1 MVSLHQLLS
10 LTLVILLILVS
21 NSHQGDNSKPSKN
34 LPHDQSKPSKT
45 PPRDKSKLAKNPPP
59 HKSKPSK
66 DLADDTPPRYLVS
79 LNPKNKQAV
88 EDLSNKLNKLHI
100 KFRIVFDL
108 TKSPDVFYGVSLE
121 LLDKSQ
127 AKLIQGVIG
136 VQDVK
141 QVGMVTRGP
150 TFGGK
155 VLSKPLTTTVEKF
168 PPHLQTNIS
177 MLHNRGIYGK
187 GIKVALVDS
196 GIDCTHPAFG
206 GGFGPGKKIAFGRSF
221 VENDDA
227 QAAKN
232 KGAISNPC
240 SDCSHHGTHTAG
252 IIGAADVGYGFQ
264 GVAPNVTLGMYPFG
278 CGVGSTDDV
287 VIQALLQAQIDG
299 ADIISLSLGSPGG
312 WSYGKE
318 ILKVVD
324 NLVEN
329 KGILVFASAGN
340 EGTNGLFSSSSP
352 ASSRAAIAV
361 GSVDSSSP
369 MARSFNDSS
378 GKELTYYRNEV
389 LPDATYPVYFTSK
402 NLLNEDDCCS
412 PLPESTP
419 DLSKFIVFIKIG
431 SCFISEKVHHARAK
445 GAKLIFLYMKSRVIV
460 SMHSEVLGATMAGV
474 SLEDAQYIAAEAKK
488 KPTGFH
494 LVFNTAGRR
503 TFVLQPGLE
512 SPFSQF
518 GPNYDFKSPEPAISG
533 IGGNVVSTYPMVDG
547 AYSSLS
553 GTSMS
558 APQLAG
564 IAALILSHRGK
575 KGFDGY
581 SMRDRLTTSSRIINY
596 SSELH
601 KPHTVVHQGGG
612 LINAWCAVMANTIVP
627 NATLAL
633 LDSVSFKPDQQ
644 ITISNTGTKAV
655 QYSLTHLPAVSVK
668 TFATNEKFNRPDVTP
683 DTEGKEATAVM
694 TPQAFKLA
702 PGAKQ
707 VVKIRFA
714 APKTSTQDLTVY
726 SGYIVMN
733 GDLECESHN
742 VPYYGVVGSLKDQEI
757 IDRGPIDPESTIN
770 FPYLAFPSGEVNELG
785 RPKFTVQAPNFVWKV
800 AEESS
805 LFLRFRTLFGSPI
818 TRVDVIA
825 ATANPVPSKT
835 SKASDFGKSFGG
847 AKLIGMVPG
856 AEFLGMS
863 RSPFNDYYTTT
874 WDGTTV
880 TGSNINETPTFLP
893 NGKYKLLIRA
903 LRVNGRQNVEGDF
916 DFWVSVPFELIR

>member
-10 LTLVILLILVS
+10 LTLVVLLTLVS
-21 NSHQGDNSKPSKN
+21 NSYQRF
-34 LPHDQSKPSKT
+34 QSKPSKT
-45 PPRDKSKLAKNPPP
+45 LSNAA
-59 HKSKPSK
+59 PS
-66 DLADDTPPRYLVS
+66 RYLVS
-79 LNPKNKQAV
+79 LNPKNKEAV
-88 EDLSNKLNKLHI
+88 KDLSSKLTKLNI

-108 TKSPDVFYGVSLE
+108 TQTPDVFYGVSLE

-127 AKLIQGVIG
+127 AKLIQGVVG

-141 QVGMVTRGP
+141 QVGVVTRGP

-155 VLSKPLTTTVEKF
+155 ILSKPLTTSVEKF

-187 GIKVALVDS
+187 GIKVALGDS

-206 GGFGPGKKIAFGRSF
+206 GRFGPGKKIAFGRSF

-227 QAAKN
+227 QSAKN

-240 SDCSHHGTHTAG
+240 SDCSRHGTHTAG

-278 CGVGSTDDV
+278 CGPGPGSTDDV

-299 ADIISLSLGSPGG
+299 ADIISLSMGSPGG
-312 WSYGKE
+312 WSYGE
-318 ILKVVD
+318 ELLKVVD

-329 KGILVFASAGN
+329 KGILVFVSAGN
-340 EGTNGLFSSSSP
+340 EGT
-352 ASSRAAIAV
+352 AAIAV

-378 GKELTYYRNEV
+378 GKELTYYKNQV

-402 NLLNEDDCCS
+402 DLFNEDDCCS
-412 PLPESTP
+412 PLPSTTP

-431 SCFISEKVHHARAK
+431 SCFISEKVQHAREK

-488 KPTGFH
+488 DPTGFH

-564 IAALILSHRGK
+564 IAALVLSHRGK

-596 SSELH
+596 SSEVH

-633 LDSVSFKPDQQ
+633 LDTPSFKADQQ
-644 ITISNTGTKAV
+644 ITISNTGNKAV
-655 QYSLTHLPAVSVK
+655 QYRLTHLPAVSVK
-668 TFATNEKFNRPDVTP
+668 TFATHEKFNRPDVTP

-694 TPQAFKLA
+694 TPQVFKLL

-707 VVKIRFA
+707 VVKIHFT
-714 APKTSTQDLTVY
+714 APKIFNQDLTVY
-726 SGYIVMN
+726 SGYIVMT
-733 GDLECESHN
+733 GDVECESHN

-757 IDRGPIDPESTIN
+757 IDRGPIDPTSN
-770 FPYLAFPSGEVNELG
+770 FNYPFLAFPSAELTEQG
-785 RPKFTVQAPNFVWKV
+785 TPKYTLQDSDFVWKI

-805 LFLRFRTLFGSPI
+805 LSLQFRAVFGSPI

-825 ATANPVPSKT
+825 ANANPLPSKT

-847 AKLIGMVPG
+847 AKIIGMVPA
-856 AEFLGMS
+856 AEFLGLA
-863 RSPFNDYYTTT
+863 RSPLNDYYNTI
-874 WDGTTV
+874 WDGTIV
-880 TGSNINETPTFLP
+880 TSSNINETPTFLP
-893 NGKYKLLIRA
+893 NGKYRLLIRA
-903 LRVNGRQNVEGDF
+903 LRVNGRQEVESDF

>member
-10 LTLVILLILVS
+10 LTLVVLLTLVS
-21 NSHQGDNSKPSKN
+21 NSYQRF
-34 LPHDQSKPSKT
+34 QSKPSKT
-45 PPRDKSKLAKNPPP
+45 LSNAA
-59 HKSKPSK
+59 PS
-66 DLADDTPPRYLVS
+66 RYLVS
-79 LNPKNKQAV
+79 LNPKNKEAV
-88 EDLSNKLNKLHI
+88 KDLSSKLTKLNI

-108 TKSPDVFYGVSLE
+108 TQTPDVFYGVSLE

-127 AKLIQGVIG
+127 AKLIQGVVG

-141 QVGMVTRGP
+141 QVGVVTRGP

-155 VLSKPLTTTVEKF
+155 ILSKPLTTSVEKF

-187 GIKVALVDS
+187 GIKVALGDS

-206 GGFGPGKKIAFGRSF
+206 GRFGPGKKIAFGRSF

-227 QAAKN
+227 QSAKN

-240 SDCSHHGTHTAG
+240 SDCSRHGTHTAG

-278 CGVGSTDDV
+278 CGPGPGSTDDV

-299 ADIISLSLGSPGG
+299 ADIISLLMGSPGG
-312 WSYGKE
+312 WSYGE
-318 ILKVVD
+318 ELLKVVD

-329 KGILVFASAGN
+329 KGILVFVSAGN
-340 EGTNGLFSSSSP
+340 EGTDGLFSASSP
-352 ASSRAAIAV
+352 ASSKAAIAV

-378 GKELTYYRNEV
+378 GKELTYYKNQV

-402 NLLNEDDCCS
+402 DLFNEDDCCS
-412 PLPESTP
+412 PLPSTTP

-431 SCFISEKVHHARAK
+431 SCFISEKVQHAREK

-488 KPTGFH
+488 DPTGFH

-564 IAALILSHRGK
+564 IAALVLSHRGK

-596 SSELH
+596 SSEVH

-633 LDSVSFKPDQQ
+633 LDTPSFKADQQ
-644 ITISNTGTKAV
+644 ITISNTGNKAV
-655 QYSLTHLPAVSVK
+655 QYRLTHLPAVSVK
-668 TFATNEKFNRPDVTP
+668 TFATHEKFNRPDVTP

-694 TPQAFKLA
+694 TPQVFKLL

-707 VVKIRFA
+707 VVKIHFT
-714 APKTSTQDLTVY
+714 APKIFNQDLTVY
-726 SGYIVMN
+726 SGYIVMT
-733 GDLECESHN
+733 GDVECESHN

-757 IDRGPIDPESTIN
+757 IDRGPIDPTSN
-770 FPYLAFPSGEVNELG
+770 FNYPFLAFPSAELTEQG
-785 RPKFTVQAPNFVWKV
+785 TPKYTLQDSDFVWKI

-805 LFLRFRTLFGSPI
+805 LSLQFRAVFGSPI

-825 ATANPVPSKT
+825 ANANPLPSKT

-847 AKLIGMVPG
+847 AKIIGMVPA
-856 AEFLGMS
+856 AEFLGLA
-863 RSPFNDYYTTT
+863 RSPLNDYYNTI
-874 WDGTTV
+874 WDGTIV
-880 TGSNINETPTFLP
+880 TSSNINETPTFLP
-893 NGKYKLLIRA
+893 NGKYRLLIRA
-903 LRVNGRQNVEGDF
+903 LRVNGRQEVESDF

>member
-10 LTLVILLILVS
+10 LTLVVLLTLVS
-21 NSHQGDNSKPSKN
+21 NSYQRF
-34 LPHDQSKPSKT
+34 QSKPSKT
-45 PPRDKSKLAKNPPP
+45 LSNAA
-59 HKSKPSK
+59 PS
-66 DLADDTPPRYLVS
+66 RYLVS
-79 LNPKNKQAV
+79 LNPKNKEAV
-88 EDLSNKLNKLHI
+88 KDLSSKLTKLNI

-108 TKSPDVFYGVSLE
+108 TQTPDVFYGVSLE

-127 AKLIQGVIG
+127 AKLIQGVVG

-141 QVGMVTRGP
+141 QVGVVTRGLRLEER
-150 TFGGK
+150 FYQN
-155 VLSKPLTTTVEKF
+155 SDD
-168 PPHLQTNIS
+168 I
-177 MLHNRGIYGK
+177 
-187 GIKVALVDS
+187 GIKVALGDS

-206 GGFGPGKKIAFGRSF
+206 GRFGPGKKIAFGRSF

-227 QAAKN
+227 QSAKN

-240 SDCSHHGTHTAG
+240 SDCSRHGTHTAG

-278 CGVGSTDDV
+278 CGPGPGSTDDV

-299 ADIISLSLGSPGG
+299 ADIISLLMGSPGG
-312 WSYGKE
+312 WSYGE
-318 ILKVVD
+318 ELLKVVD

-329 KGILVFASAGN
+329 KGILVFVSAGN
-340 EGTNGLFSSSSP
+340 EGTDGLFSASSP
-352 ASSRAAIAV
+352 ASSKAAIAV

-378 GKELTYYRNEV
+378 GKELTYYKNQV

-402 NLLNEDDCCS
+402 DLFNEDDCCS
-412 PLPESTP
+412 PLPSTTP

-431 SCFISEKVHHARAK
+431 SCFISEKVQHAREK

-488 KPTGFH
+488 DPTGFH

-564 IAALILSHRGK
+564 IAALVLSHRGK

-596 SSELH
+596 SSEVH
-601 KPHTVVHQGGG
+601 KPHSRYPEVIFCVGGYIEVALTDSCCAPGGG

-633 LDSVSFKPDQQ
+633 LDTPSFKADQQ
-644 ITISNTGTKAV
+644 ITISNTGNKAV
-655 QYSLTHLPAVSVK
+655 QYRLTHLPAVSVK
-668 TFATNEKFNRPDVTP
+668 TFATHEKFNRPDVTP

-694 TPQAFKLA
+694 TPQVFKLL

-707 VVKIRFA
+707 VVKIHFT
-714 APKTSTQDLTVY
+714 APKIFNQDLTVY
-726 SGYIVMN
+726 SGYIVMT
-733 GDLECESHN
+733 GDVECESHN

-757 IDRGPIDPESTIN
+757 IDRGPIDPTSN
-770 FPYLAFPSGEVNELG
+770 FNYPFLAFPSAELTEQG
-785 RPKFTVQAPNFVWKV
+785 TPKYTLQDSDFVWKI

-805 LFLRFRTLFGSPI
+805 LSLQFRAVFGSPI

-825 ATANPVPSKT
+825 ANANPLPSKT

-847 AKLIGMVPG
+847 AKIIGMVPA
-856 AEFLGMS
+856 AEFLGLA
-863 RSPFNDYYTTT
+863 RSPLNDYYNTI
-874 WDGTTV
+874 WDGTIV
-880 TGSNINETPTFLP
+880 TSSNINETPTFLP
-893 NGKYKLLIRA
+893 NGKYRLLIRA
-903 LRVNGRQNVEGDF
+903 LRVNGRQEVESDF

>member
-10 LTLVILLILVS
+10 LTLVVLLTLVS
-21 NSHQGDNSKPSKN
+21 NSYQRF
-34 LPHDQSKPSKT
+34 QSKPSKT
-45 PPRDKSKLAKNPPP
+45 LSNAA
-59 HKSKPSK
+59 PS
-66 DLADDTPPRYLVS
+66 RYLVS
-79 LNPKNKQAV
+79 LNPKNKEAV
-88 EDLSNKLNKLHI
+88 KDLSSKLTKLNI

-108 TKSPDVFYGVSLE
+108 TQTPDVFYGVSLE

-127 AKLIQGVIG
+127 AKLIQGVVG

-141 QVGMVTRGP
+141 QVGVVTRGP

-155 VLSKPLTTTVEKF
+155 ILSKPLTTSVEKF

-187 GIKVALVDS
+187 GIKVALGDS

-206 GGFGPGKKIAFGRSF
+206 GRFGPGKKIAFGRSF

-227 QAAKN
+227 QSAKN

-240 SDCSHHGTHTAG
+240 SDCSRHGTHTAG

-278 CGVGSTDDV
+278 CGPGPGSTDDV

-299 ADIISLSLGSPGG
+299 ADIISLSMGSPGG
-312 WSYGKE
+312 WSYGE
-318 ILKVVD
+318 ELLKVVD

-329 KGILVFASAGN
+329 KGILVFVSAGN
-340 EGTNGLFSSSSP
+340 EGTDGLFSASSP

-378 GKELTYYRNEV
+378 GKELTYYKNQV
-389 LPDATYPVYFTSK
+389 LPDATYPVYFTSTD
-402 NLLNEDDCCS
+402 LLNEDDCCS
-412 PLPESTP
+412 PLPSTTP

-431 SCFISEKVHHARAK
+431 SCFISEKVQHAREK
-445 GAKLIFLYMKSRVIV
+445 GAKLVFLYMKSRVIV

-488 KPTGFH
+488 DPTGFH

-564 IAALILSHRGK
+564 IAALVLSHRGK

-596 SSELH
+596 SSEAH
-601 KPHTVVHQGGG
+601 KPHRGG

-633 LDSVSFKPDQQ
+633 LDTPSFKADQQ
-644 ITISNTGTKAV
+644 ITISNTGNKAV
-655 QYSLTHLPAVSVK
+655 QYRLTHLPAVSVK
-668 TFATNEKFNRPDVTP
+668 TFATHEKFNRPDVTP

-694 TPQAFKLA
+694 TPQVFKLL

-707 VVKIRFA
+707 VVKIHFT
-714 APKTSTQDLTVY
+714 APKISNQDLTVY
-726 SGYIVMN
+726 SGYIVMT
-733 GDLECESHN
+733 GDVECESHN

-757 IDRGPIDPESTIN
+757 IDRGPIDPSSN
-770 FPYLAFPSGEVNELG
+770 FNYPFLAFPSAEL
-785 RPKFTVQAPNFVWKV
+785 TEQ

-805 LFLRFRTLFGSPI
+805 LSLQFRAVFGSPI

-825 ATANPVPSKT
+825 ANANPLPSKT

-847 AKLIGMVPG
+847 AKIIGMVPA
-856 AEFLGMS
+856 AEFLGLA
-863 RSPFNDYYTTT
+863 RSPLNDYYNTI
-874 WDGTTV
+874 WDGTIV
-880 TGSNINETPTFLP
+880 TSSNINETPTFLP
-893 NGKYKLLIRA
+893 NGKYRLLIRA
-903 LRVNGRQNVEGDF
+903 FRVNGRQEVESDF

>member
-10 LTLVILLILVS
+10 LTLVVLLTLVS
-21 NSHQGDNSKPSKN
+21 NSYQRF
-34 LPHDQSKPSKT
+34 QSKPSKT
-45 PPRDKSKLAKNPPP
+45 LSNAA
-59 HKSKPSK
+59 PS
-66 DLADDTPPRYLVS
+66 RYLVS
-79 LNPKNKQAV
+79 LNPKNKEAV
-88 EDLSNKLNKLHI
+88 KDLSSKLTKLNI

-108 TKSPDVFYGVSLE
+108 TQTPDVFYGVSLE

-127 AKLIQGVIG
+127 AKLIQGVVG

-141 QVGMVTRGP
+141 QVGVVTRGP

-155 VLSKPLTTTVEKF
+155 ILSKPLTTSVEKF

-187 GIKVALVDS
+187 GIKVALGDS

-206 GGFGPGKKIAFGRSF
+206 GRFGPGKKIAFGRSF

-227 QAAKN
+227 QSAKN

-240 SDCSHHGTHTAG
+240 SDCSRHGTHTAG

-264 GVAPNVTLGMYPFG
+264 GVAPNVTLGMYRAFG
-278 CGVGSTDDV
+278 CGPGPGSTDDV

-299 ADIISLSLGSPGG
+299 ADIISLSMGSPGG
-312 WSYGKE
+312 WSYGE
-318 ILKVVD
+318 ELLKVVD

-329 KGILVFASAGN
+329 KGILVFVSAGN
-340 EGTNGLFSSSSP
+340 EGTDGLFSASSP

-378 GKELTYYRNEV
+378 GKELTYYKNQV
-389 LPDATYPVYFTSK
+389 LPDATYPVYFTSTD
-402 NLLNEDDCCS
+402 LLNEDDCCS
-412 PLPESTP
+412 PLPSTTP

-431 SCFISEKVHHARAK
+431 SCFISEKVQHAREK
-445 GAKLIFLYMKSRVIV
+445 GAKLVFLYMKSRVIV

-488 KPTGFH
+488 DPTGFH

-564 IAALILSHRGK
+564 IAALVLSHRGK

-596 SSELH
+596 SSEVH

-633 LDSVSFKPDQQ
+633 LDTPSFKADQQ
-644 ITISNTGTKAV
+644 ITISNTGNKAV
-655 QYSLTHLPAVSVK
+655 QYRLTHLPAVSVK
-668 TFATNEKFNRPDVTP
+668 TFATHEKFNRPDVTP

-694 TPQAFKLA
+694 TPQVFKLL

-707 VVKIRFA
+707 VVKIHFT
-714 APKTSTQDLTVY
+714 APKIFNQDLTVY
-726 SGYIVMN
+726 SGYIVMT
-733 GDLECESHN
+733 GDVECESHN

-757 IDRGPIDPESTIN
+757 IDRGPIDPTSN
-770 FPYLAFPSGEVNELG
+770 FNYPFLAFPSAELTEQG
-785 RPKFTVQAPNFVWKV
+785 TPKYTLQNSDFVWKI

-805 LFLRFRTLFGSPI
+805 LSLQFRAVFGSPI

-825 ATANPVPSKT
+825 ANANPLPSKT

-847 AKLIGMVPG
+847 AKIIGMVPA
-856 AEFLGMS
+856 AEFLGLA
-863 RSPFNDYYTTT
+863 RSPLNDYYNTI
-874 WDGTTV
+874 WDGTIV
-880 TGSNINETPTFLP
+880 TSSNINETPTFLP
-893 NGKYKLLIRA
+893 NGKYRLLIRA
-903 LRVNGRQNVEGDF
+903 FRVNGRQEVESDF

>member
-10 LTLVILLILVS
+10 LTLVVLLTLVS
-21 NSHQGDNSKPSKN
+21 NSYQRF
-34 LPHDQSKPSKT
+34 QSKPSKT
-45 PPRDKSKLAKNPPP
+45 LSNAA
-59 HKSKPSK
+59 PS
-66 DLADDTPPRYLVS
+66 RYLVS
-79 LNPKNKQAV
+79 LNPKNKEAV
-88 EDLSNKLNKLHI
+88 KDLSSKLTKLNI

-108 TKSPDVFYGVSLE
+108 TQTPDVFYGVSLE

-127 AKLIQGVIG
+127 AKLIQGVVG

-141 QVGMVTRGP
+141 QVGVVTRGP

-155 VLSKPLTTTVEKF
+155 ILSKPLTTSVEKF

-187 GIKVALVDS
+187 GIKVALGDS

-206 GGFGPGKKIAFGRSF
+206 GRFGPGKKIAFGRSF

-227 QAAKN
+227 QSAKN

-240 SDCSHHGTHTAG
+240 SDCSRHGTHTAG

-278 CGVGSTDDV
+278 CGPGPGSTDDV

-299 ADIISLSLGSPGG
+299 ADIISLSMGSPGG
-312 WSYGKE
+312 WSYGE
-318 ILKVVD
+318 ELLKVVD

-329 KGILVFASAGN
+329 KGILVFVSAGN
-340 EGTNGLFSSSSP
+340 EGTDGLFSASSP

-378 GKELTYYRNEV
+378 GKELTYYKNQV
-389 LPDATYPVYFTSK
+389 LPDATYPVYFTSTD
-402 NLLNEDDCCS
+402 LLNEDDCCS
-412 PLPESTP
+412 PLPSTTP

-431 SCFISEKVHHARAK
+431 SCFISEKVQHAREK
-445 GAKLIFLYMKSRVIV
+445 GAKLVFLYMKSRVIV

-488 KPTGFH
+488 DPTGFH

-564 IAALILSHRGK
+564 IAALVLSHRGK

-596 SSELH
+596 SSEAH

-633 LDSVSFKPDQQ
+633 LDTPSFKADQQ
-644 ITISNTGTKAV
+644 ITISNTGNKAV
-655 QYSLTHLPAVSVK
+655 QYRLTHLPAVSVK
-668 TFATNEKFNRPDVTP
+668 TFATHEKFNRPDVTP

-694 TPQAFKLA
+694 TPQVFKLL

-707 VVKIRFA
+707 VVKIHFT
-714 APKTSTQDLTVY
+714 APKISNQDLTVY
-726 SGYIVMN
+726 SGYIVMT
-733 GDLECESHN
+733 GDVECESHN

-757 IDRGPIDPESTIN
+757 IDRGPIDPSSN
-770 FPYLAFPSGEVNELG
+770 FNYPFLAFPSAELTEQG
-785 RPKFTVQAPNFVWKV
+785 TPKYTLQNSDFVWKI

-805 LFLRFRTLFGSPI
+805 LSLQFRAVFGSPI

-825 ATANPVPSKT
+825 ANANPLPSKT

-847 AKLIGMVPG
+847 AKIIGMVPA
-856 AEFLGMS
+856 AEFLGLA
-863 RSPFNDYYTTT
+863 RSPLNDYYNTI
-874 WDGTTV
+874 WDGTIV
-880 TGSNINETPTFLP
+880 TSSNINETPTFLP
-893 NGKYKLLIRA
+893 NGKYRLLIRA
-903 LRVNGRQNVEGDF
+903 FRVNGRQEVESDF